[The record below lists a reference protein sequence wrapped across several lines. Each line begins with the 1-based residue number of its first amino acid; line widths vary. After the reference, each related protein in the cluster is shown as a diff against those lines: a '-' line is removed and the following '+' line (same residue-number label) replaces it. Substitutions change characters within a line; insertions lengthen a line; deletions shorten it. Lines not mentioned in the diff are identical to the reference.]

1 MVSTLIQERLREYKL
16 NGCDCQDSIQP
27 SKSKQTSIGIC
38 LTIYLSEWFKISKLM
53 ETVKATFQKGSTLL
67 ISPICIYFKHQLF
80 TKQVLFLVHY
90 ELYNIKK
97 QRANGIG
104 S

>member
-1 MVSTLIQERLREYKL
+1 MVSALIQEGLREYKL

-38 LTIYLSEWFKISKLM
+38 LTSEWFKISKLM
-53 ETVKATFQKGSTLL
+53 ENVKATFQKGSTLL
-67 ISPICIYFKHQLF
+67 ISPICIYFKHQPF
-80 TKQVLFLVHY
+80 TRQVLFLVHY

-104 S
+104 P